1 MFQLKARYAA
11 LKPELSKELGATN
24 PMLLPKL
31 EKIVISVGSGDG
43 GKDQKLLQNIAD
55 TISLIAGQKAVI
67 TKAKKSVAAF
77 KIRQGM
83 NVGVR
88 VTLRGAKM
96 FNFLEKLIAIAAPR
110 IKDFRGF
117 PRSGFDG
124 AGNYNFGLTEQLIF
138 PEVNYDDIVKIH
150 GMNITIVTAARSDK
164 EALALLEKLGFPF
177 AKKTNEK

>member
-1 MFQLKARYAA
+1 MLQLKQRYADRKA
-11 LKPELSKELGATN
+11 DLIKELGLDN

-31 EKIVISVGSGDG
+31 EKIVISVGSGEG
-43 GKDQKLLQNIAD
+43 SKDQKLLQNVAD

-67 TKAKKSVAAF
+67 TQAKKSVATF

-88 VTLRGAKM
+88 VTLRGNQM
-96 FNFLEKLIAIAAPR
+96 YNFLEKFISVAAPR
-110 IKDFRGF
+110 IKDFRGL

-124 AGNYNFGLTEQLIF
+124 RGNYNFGLNEQLIF

-150 GMNITIVTAARSDK
+150 GMNITIVTSASDDK
-164 EALALLEKLGFPF
+164 GAFALLAALGFPF
-177 AKKTNEK
+177 AKKG

>member
-1 MFQLKARYAA
+1 MFQLRSKYAA
-11 LKPELSKELGATN
+11 LKPELSKELGLAN

-31 EKIVISVGSGDG
+31 EKIVISVGSGEG
-43 GKDQKLLQNIAD
+43 GKDQKLMQNIAD

-67 TKAKKSVAAF
+67 TKAKKSVATF

-88 VTLRGAKM
+88 VTLRGAQM
-96 FNFLEKLIAIAAPR
+96 YNFLEKFISIAAPR
-110 IKDFRGF
+110 IKDFRGL

-124 AGNYNFGLTEQLIF
+124 AGNYNFGLSEQLIF
-138 PEVNYDDIVKIH
+138 PEINYDDVVKIH
-150 GMNITIVTAARSDK
+150 GMNISIVTTARGDK

-177 AKKTNEK
+177 AKKS

>member
-11 LKPELSKELGATN
+11 LKADLIKELGVTN

-31 EKIVISVGSGDG
+31 EKIVISVGSGEG
-43 GKDQKLLQNIAD
+43 SKDQKLLQNIAD
-55 TISLIAGQKAVI
+55 TISLIAGQKSVI
-67 TKAKKSVAAF
+67 TKAKKSVATF

-83 NVGVR
+83 NVGAR
-88 VTLRGAKM
+88 VTLRGNRM
-96 FNFLEKLIAIAAPR
+96 YNFLEKFISIAAPR

-117 PRSGFDG
+117 PRGGFDG
-124 AGNYNFGLTEQLIF
+124 AGNYNFGLNEQLIF

-150 GMNITIVTAARSDK
+150 GMNITIATTAANDK

-177 AKKTNEK
+177 ARKS

>member
-11 LKPELSKELGATN
+11 LKNDLAKDLGVTN

-31 EKIVISVGSGDG
+31 EKIVISVGSGEG
-43 GKDQKLLQNIAD
+43 SKDQKLLQNIAD

-67 TKAKKSVAAF
+67 TQAKKSVATF

-88 VTLRGAKM
+88 VTLRGNQM
-96 FNFLEKLIAIAAPR
+96 YNFLEKFISIAAPR
-110 IKDFRGF
+110 IKDFRGL
-117 PRSGFDG
+117 PRNGFDG
-124 AGNYNFGLTEQLIF
+124 AGNYNFGLNEQLIF

-150 GMNITIVTAARSDK
+150 GMNITIVTTARSDK
-164 EALALLEKLGFPF
+164 EAFAFLEKLGFPF
-177 AKKTNEK
+177 AKKS

>member
-1 MFQLKARYAA
+1 MLQLKAKYAA
-11 LKPELSKELGATN
+11 SKSELLKELDVTN

-31 EKIVISVGSGDG
+31 EKIVISVGSGEG
-43 GKDQKLLQNIAD
+43 SKDQKLLQNIAD
-55 TISLIAGQKAVI
+55 TISLVAGQRAVI

-83 NVGVR
+83 DVGVR
-88 VTLRGAKM
+88 VTLRGSKM
-96 FNFLEKLIAIAAPR
+96 YNFLEKFIAIAAPR

-124 AGNYNFGLTEQLIF
+124 AGNYNFGLSEQLIF

-150 GMNITIVTAARSDK
+150 GMNIAIATAAKSDK

-177 AKKTNEK
+177 AKKN